1 MIVAL
6 AKESARTGIHIVL
19 ATQGA
24 QADQLPSAIR
34 NAIPARACLVVAGK
48 RESRIALDRTGAER
62 LAGDGDMIF
71 TKDENDPG
79 VRIQAALATDE
90 EIDRVAGFLRNEV
103 SVE

>member
-1 MIVAL
+1 
-6 AKESARTGIHIVL
+6 
-19 ATQGA
+19 
-24 QADQLPSAIR
+24 
-34 NAIPARACLVVAGK
+34 VVAGK